1 MRSMDMDEW
10 EDFFSLG
17 FIWSMLDWKNGFP
30 KGYTE
35 MGRFFYLGIHIK
47 CAGPVTLSLLKGYL
61 QCHDHS
67 FQEL

>member
-1 MRSMDMDEW
+1 
-10 EDFFSLG
+10 
-17 FIWSMLDWKNGFP
+17 MLDWKNEFP

-35 MGRFFYLGIHIK
+35 MGRFFYLGIHMK
-47 CAGPVTLSLLKGYL
+47 FAGPVTLSLLKGYL